1 MILTERLGLASRV
14 IRLGRVRCSTT
25 PPNTLWWVR
34 RVSPYQFAAHH
45 LSPQHSYRLLI
56 SAAAFAAVL
65 AATVAGSIAVHRV
78 PLTARRDA
86 SFGDS

>member
-25 PPNTLWWVR
+25 PPAPCGGCV
-34 RVSPYQFAAHH
+34 VSPYQFAAHH